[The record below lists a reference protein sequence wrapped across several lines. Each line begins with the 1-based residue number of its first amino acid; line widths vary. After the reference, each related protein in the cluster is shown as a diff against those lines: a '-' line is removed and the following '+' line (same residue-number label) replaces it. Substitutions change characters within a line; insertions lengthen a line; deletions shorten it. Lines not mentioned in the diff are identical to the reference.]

1 MDSLTSISCIG
12 KVLHQEDQSFLSNME
27 DLIYFLCSQ
36 SDTMYYDQ
44 AISVPDRDKN
54 REAMLKEIATNFER
68 QH

>member
-27 DLIYFLCSQ
+27 DLICFLCSQ
-36 SDTMYYDQ
+36 SDTKYYDQ
-44 AISVPDRDKN
+44 AISVPDRDKF

>member
-27 DLIYFLCSQ
+27 DLICFLCSQ
-36 SDTMYYDQ
+36 SDTKYYDQ